1 MKVKELQ
8 SKYNAVNQAIS
19 EKRIKH
25 ALDDLRKLVEETHL
39 GDMNDQL
46 EAHGHTYENMLK
58 YTLEGIEDPERKKV
72 YNHLQRS
79 ILELADTAHDKI
91 LSEISG
97 WHTYSLKTELEKEQK
112 LTGKTVVQKLDDLS
126 FKHQLDEV
134 LKEARVMESPRQ
146 SFESQK
152 HTEIISRIFVHF
164 WLSNKFK
171 EAEKDLVSTISDP
184 DRFYWY
190 ERSLFVSSIT
200 ISLLRYFDINKF
212 FALYE
217 LYKMNEE
224 EVWQR
229 ALIGLLLG
237 FYKYDRRVRIYPE
250 LMDLIQVLG
259 DREGFEKDLEM
270 ILLQFIRSGE
280 TEKISQKIRDEI
292 VPEMTKL
299 APRLTEKL
307 DLDKMIP
314 DDFLEDK
321 NPDWS
326 DIFKESEGLYEKIEE
341 FSKLQMEGADVFMSA
356 FSQLKQFSFFG
367 EMSNWFLPF
376 HPDNPVIDDAFSFE
390 DPEFDR
396 KVFLEGLEKTGY
408 MCNSDKYSFCLNVK
422 LMPQAQKSMLLKL
435 FQSELDSME
444 ELRKEE
450 PFLQSSKQSGTI
462 YTQYIQDLY
471 RFYKLFRFRNEFYD
485 IFQTSMDFG
494 NSLFFESVVQGDR
507 LLRKIAEFYF
517 EHESYA
523 KAIKIYKQLDGIEEM
538 PEILEKIGYAYQML
552 QDFRHALTFYLK
564 AEIFN
569 AKKEWIIKKIGLCY
583 RHLRKPE
590 KALEYYKRAEHLDPD
605 NLYTQASIGYCYLDL
620 QDYDQALKYYF
631 KVEYLNP
638 KNKKV
643 WRPIAWCSFVLGKF
657 DTATKYYDMIL
668 KESPNYHDLMNY
680 GHLQWCL
687 GNPVRAVD
695 HYKKSVETEGHDI
708 QAFLERFEDDQMHL
722 INHGISQDDIPI
734 LLDHLQYQLNH

>member
-1 MKVKELQ
+1 MKIKELQ
-8 SKYNAVNQAIS
+8 SKYMAVNMAIS
-19 EKRIKH
+19 EKRIKN
-25 ALDDLRKLVEETHL
+25 ALDDLSNMVEETQL
-39 GDMNDQL
+39 GDMKDQL

-79 ILELADTAHDKI
+79 ILELADEAHDKI
-91 LSEISG
+91 LSTISG
-97 WHTYSLKTELEKEQK
+97 WHTYSLKTELDKEQK
-112 LTGKTVVQKLDDLS
+112 LTGKSVVQKLDDLS

-134 LKEARVMESPRQ
+134 LNEARVMDSPRQ

-152 HTEIISRIFVHF
+152 HAEIISRIFVHL
-164 WLSNKFK
+164 WLSNEFK
-171 EAEKDLVSTISDP
+171 EAEKDLIATISDP

-200 ISLLRYFDINKF
+200 LSLLRCFDINKF
-212 FALYE
+212 IALYE

-229 ALIGLLLG
+229 ALIGMLIG
-237 FYKYDRRVRIYPE
+237 FYKFDLRIPLYPE
-250 LMDLIQVLG
+250 LLELIEELRE
-259 DREGFEKDLEM
+259 REGFAKDLEL
-270 ILLQFIRSGE
+270 ILLQLIRSGE

-292 VPEMTKL
+292 VPEMTRL
-299 APRLTEKL
+299 APKLTEKL

-390 DPEFDR
+390 DPEFDK

-435 FQSELDSME
+435 FQSELDGME

-450 PFLQSSKQSGTI
+450 HLLESTKKSSTI

-471 RFYKLFRFRNEFYD
+471 RFYKLYRFKGEFYD
-485 IFQTSMDFG
+485 IFMTGMDFG
-494 NSLFFESVVQGDR
+494 NSLFFKYLVPDDTLV
-507 LLRKIAEFYF
+507 RKIAEFYF
-517 EHESYA
+517 EHESYS
-523 KAIKIYKQLDGIEEM
+523 KAIDIYKQIVGIEEM
-538 PEILEKIGYAYQML
+538 PEILEKIGYAFQML
-552 QDFRHALTFYLK
+552 QDYENALKYYLK

-569 AKKEWIIKKIGLCY
+569 AKKEWIIKKVGLCY
-583 RHLRKPE
+583 RQLKNPV
-590 KALEYYKRAEHLDPD
+590 KALEYYQRAEHLDPE
-605 NLYTQASIGYCYLDL
+605 NLYTQTSIGHCYLDL
-620 QDYDQALKYYF
+620 QDYQQALKYYF

-657 DTATKYYDMIL
+657 DSSSKYYDLIL
-668 KESPNYHDLMNY
+668 KESPTYHDFMNF

-687 GNPVRAVD
+687 GNKVKAVD
-695 HYKKSVETEGHDI
+695 FYRQSVEFKGHDI
-708 QAFLERFEDDQMHL
+708 QTFLETFEDDQVHL
-722 INHGISQDDIPI
+722 IKHGIAQDDIPI